1 MKQIVVTA
9 AYNDGGCSWCWQLHK
24 IHEDYRT
31 DCTLAGG
38 RAVIEK
44 VDVHDLLMLFIS
56 LGETGILAH
65 KKMPT
70 TIVVAEPTARALVRC
85 ALARKVHIALEC
97 GPRF

>member
-1 MKQIVVTA
+1 MA
-9 AYNDGGCSWCWQLHK
+9 AAGSWQLHK
-24 IHEDYRT
+24 IQEDYRT
-31 DCTLAGG
+31 DYSQYRYIGRR

-44 VDVHDLLMLFIS
+44 VAVHDLLMLFIS

>member
-1 MKQIVVTA
+1 MA
-9 AYNDGGCSWCWQLHK
+9 AAGSWQLHK
-24 IHEDYRT
+24 IQEDYRT
-31 DCTLAGG
+31 DYSQYRYIGRR

-44 VDVHDLLMLFIS
+44 VRMTVDVHDLLMLFIS

>member
-9 AYNDGGCSWCWQLHK
+9 AYNDGGCSWYFLGCVQ

-70 TIVVAEPTARALVRC
+70 LQ
-85 ALARKVHIALEC
+85 
-97 GPRF
+97 